1 MAVVFTRIILIYFVL
16 GAVMFGGGAVSYDDT
31 GVTQWFIE
39 DSGQNVEA
47 SDNANENLSGLAGAI
62 TSLVG
67 QVGGVVVLVWNLVVA
82 LVSFFN
88 WPIVVCVENG
98 VPPSVTV
105 LLGGS
110 PTVMFYGALVTLV
123 RSSA

>member
-1 MAVVFTRIILIYFVL
+1 MAIRFSRIVLLYFVL
-16 GAVMFGGGAVSYDDT
+16 GAVMFGGGAVTYDDS
-31 GVTQWFIE
+31 GVTKYFIDE
-39 DSGQNVEA
+39 DGENVA
-47 SDNANENLSGLAGAI
+47 AGNEPSSNLQGVAGAI

-67 QVGGVVVLVWNLVVA
+67 QVGGATVLVWNLAVGV
-82 LVSFFN
+82 VSFLN
-88 WPIVVCVENG
+88 WPIVVCIENG

-110 PTVMFYGALVTLV
+110 PTVMFYGSLVTLV